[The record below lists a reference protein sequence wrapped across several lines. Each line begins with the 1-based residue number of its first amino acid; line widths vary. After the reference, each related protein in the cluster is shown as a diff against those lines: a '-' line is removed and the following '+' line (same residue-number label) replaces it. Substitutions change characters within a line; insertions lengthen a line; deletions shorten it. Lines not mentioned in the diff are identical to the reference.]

1 MDFGLQGKRA
11 LVLGSSR
18 GLGLAI
24 AQSLAAEGAAV
35 TLCGRNRE
43 ALTDAVV
50 KITAS
55 GANADYLVLDLAD
68 PLQRRAALEAQ
79 LADGRGY
86 DILINNSGG
95 PAPGAVSAVE
105 PAQWQGAFESM
116 VSALFDI
123 TAMVLPGMRE
133 RGWGRVIN
141 LVSSGVVQ
149 PIPNLG
155 ISNTLRAAIIG
166 WAKTLAG
173 EVAADGVT
181 VNSVIPGR
189 IATDRVGE
197 LDEAAA
203 RRTGTTAQAVAEA
216 SRKTIP
222 VGRYGDPAE
231 FADAVA
237 FLASARA
244 GYITGTHLR
253 VDGGLIRSI

>member
-43 ALTDAVV
+43 ALTDAV
-50 KITAS
+50 KQLTAT
-55 GANADYLVLDLAD
+55 GAQADYLLLDLAD
-68 PLQRRAALEAQ
+68 PQQRRAALEGR
-79 LADGRGY
+79 LAEGRGY

-105 PAQWQGAFESM
+105 PAQWQSAFESM
-116 VSALFDI
+116 VSALFEI

-197 LDEAAA
+197 LDAAAA
-203 RRTGTTAQAVAEA
+203 RRTGSTPEAIADA

-231 FADAVA
+231 FAAAVT
-237 FLASARA
+237 FLASAPA
-244 GYITGTHLR
+244 SYITGTRLR

>member
-24 AQSLAAEGAAV
+24 ARSLAAEGVAV
-35 TLCGRNRE
+35 TLCGRRQE
-43 ALTDAVV
+43 ALAEAAAALNAT
-50 KITAS
+50 
-55 GANADYLVLDLAD
+55 GAEADYLVLDLAD
-68 PLQRRAALEAQ
+68 PTQRNSALDTL

-86 DILINNSGG
+86 DILVNNGGG
-95 PAPGAVSAVE
+95 PAPGAVASVAT
-105 PAQWQGAFESM
+105 AQWQGAFDSM
-116 VSALFDI
+116 VSALFEV
-123 TAMVLPGMRE
+123 TAKILPGMRA

-141 LVSSGVVQ
+141 VVSSGVVQ

-155 ISNTLRAAIIG
+155 ISNTLRASIIG
-166 WAKTLAG
+166 WAKTLAA

-189 IATDRVGE
+189 IATARVGE

-203 RRTGTTAQAVAEA
+203 KRSGSTAAAVAEA
-216 SRKTIP
+216 SRNTIP

-244 GYITGTHLR
+244 GYITGTSLR